1 MRIIAMLLLCSLSF
15 GNYNS
20 ENFDMLGKTIS
31 VPPPIWMDNE
41 LNGPDVDFKEY
52 GDERYKLYQFIPDNE
67 SWDDFSKMLSIIVA
81 KNDKIYP
88 FISYVEEI
96 SRDYGMRCEAGILTT
111 VPHLVDNEAI
121 IISACGRLSGELDSS
136 VANKGYIAITYFSIR
151 EDIRIIVASEFIV
164 EPFSPIFVNDWPIS
178 VPTLKEAAARML
190 AVTVVKD

>member
-1 MRIIAMLLLCSLSF
+1 MLLLCSLSF

-67 SWDDFSKMLSIIVA
+67 SWDDFSKMLSISVV
-81 KNDKIYP
+81 KMNPDKIYP
-88 FISYVEEI
+88 FISYVEEK
-96 SRDYGMRCEAGILTT
+96 SRGYRMRCEAGVLTT

-136 VANKGYIAITYFSIR
+136 VANKGYIAISYFSIR
-151 EDIRIIVASEFIV
+151 EDIRIIVASEFFV

-178 VPTLKEAAARML
+178 VVTLKEAAARMV